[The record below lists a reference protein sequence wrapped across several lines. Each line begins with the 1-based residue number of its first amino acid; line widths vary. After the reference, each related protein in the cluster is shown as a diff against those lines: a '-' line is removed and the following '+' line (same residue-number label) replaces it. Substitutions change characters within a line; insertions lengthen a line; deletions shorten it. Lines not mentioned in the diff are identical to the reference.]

1 MQEQKIE
8 LREIEADYTTGNEYS
23 NKQEQTKS

>member
-8 LREIEADYTTGNEYS
+8 LREIEADYTTTSEYS
-23 NKQEQTKS
+23 NKSEQSKS